1 MTTRDFTANVIS
13 ATKVVPD
20 GKIVNSSASGVWS
33 LEEAFDL
40 TKGDNW
46 PNAANLAPR
55 ALFGAI
61 DQDNNGTYTGIEK
74 IEIETTG
81 NSTDYG
87 DLSVSRNNLGS
98 CSSVTRAIFCG
109 GSSSNVIDYVEFASA
124 GNASDFG
131 DLGNTAAGCVA
142 TSNSTRGIITR
153 LDDIFYITIATT
165 GNSSTFGTHDGD
177 RAYCGSCASDTRAV
191 FAGGISRE
199 QTMDYVTIASTGN
212 AADFG
217 NCSGLYE
224 RLANGSVASET
235 RGIFA
240 GGYSSNSGGVTDTI
254 SYITIAST
262 GNTTDFG
269 NLATTKSGQGSASSL
284 VRGTFAGGVSA
295 SAKLNVIEYIT
306 IGTTGNT
313 TDFGDLTIAEANPTA
328 GCSNAHGGLQ

>member
-20 GKIVNSSASGVWS
+20 GKLVSSAASGVWT
-33 LEEAFDL
+33 LDEHYDL
-40 TKGDNW
+40 VKGDNW

-61 DQDNNGTYTGIEK
+61 NQDNIEK
-74 IEIETTG
+74 IEIGTTG

-87 DLSVSRNNLGS
+87 DLSVGRYLLGS
-98 CSSVTRAIFCG
+98 CSSTTRAIFCG
-109 GSSSNVIDYVEFASA
+109 GQSSNVIDYVEFASA

-165 GNSSTFGTHDGD
+165 GNSSTFGTSDGD
-177 RAYCGSCASDTRAV
+177 RAYCGMCANDTRAV
-191 FAGGISRE
+191 FAGGTSRE
-199 QTMDYVTIASTGN
+199 QTMDYVTIATTGN
-212 AADFG
+212 GVDFG
-217 NCSGLYE
+217 SCSGLYE
-224 RLANGSVASET
+224 RLGNGSVASAT
-235 RGIFA
+235 RGIFG
-240 GGYSSNSGGVTDTI
+240 GGYSSTTGGVTDRI

-269 NLATTKSGQGSASSL
+269 DLAVAKSGQASASSL
-284 VRGTFAGGVSA
+284 VRGTFAGGASA

-313 TDFGDLTIAEANPTA
+313 TDFGDLSIAEADGVA